1 RIPGKFMIE
10 LTPRQQIFIQ
20 DDVPTRLHHLAAHLE
35 QIQFLWTGVSSQE
48 LMLTLVKESRYFIEW
63 TVPDMVKADDI
74 DRAAELVDLGRLLTR
89 WLFNWENIWSDAE
102 QKQSASLETSYWLR
116 RVLEISRTESESLS
130 A

>member
-1 RIPGKFMIE
+1 MIE

-35 QIQFLWTGVSSQE
+35 QIQSLWTQGSSQE
-48 LMLTLVKESRYFIEW
+48 LMLPLVKESRYFLEW

-89 WLFNWENIWSDAE
+89 WLFNWENIWSDVE

-116 RVLEISRTESESLS
+116 RVLEISRTEPESLS